1 MLVYG
6 FFIFSNPTVVAGT
19 LLGSARAT
27 ARLIYIAPPTCS
39 KANRYLSTERTTL
52 LCMCNSA
59 LSRRHEGQFIYLSLQ
74 HECIPSTAE
83 LIHTVM

>member
-39 KANRYLSTERTTL
+39 KANRYLSMERTTL

-59 LSRRHEGQFIYLSLQ
+59 LSRRHKGQFIYLSLQ
-74 HECIPSTAE
+74 HEDKLMYTEHS
-83 LIHTVM
+83 